1 MNPPRRRVLVIDD
14 EPQLRKLLRVALE
27 AEGDTVIEAATARE
41 GIAAVAREK
50 PDAVL
55 LDLGLPDE
63 DGHTALKRIR
73 EFSSVP
79 VIVLT
84 VRAGEDEKVAALDEG
99 ADDYVTKPFGMP
111 ELLARLR
118 TALRH
123 RLQESGAD
131 PVIRSDDLE
140 IDLVQRRVRLAGED
154 VKLTPKEYDLL
165 KLLAQA
171 GGKVLTHRMVLERV
185 WGPAHVA
192 DTQYLRVYVRQL
204 REKLGDDPAA
214 PRFILTEPGVGY
226 RFITSG

>member
-1 MNPPRRRVLVIDD
+1 MNPPKRRVLVIDD

-27 AEGDTVIEAATARE
+27 AEGDAVIEAATARD
-41 GIAAVAREK
+41 GVAAVARSK

-63 DGHTALKRIR
+63 DGHVALREIR
-73 EFSSVP
+73 EFSTVP
-79 VIVLT
+79 VIVLS

-123 RLQESGAD
+123 RLQEAGAEPIVRSG
-131 PVIRSDDLE
+131 DLE
-140 IDLVQRRVRLAGED
+140 IDLVQRHVRLAGAD
-154 VKLTPKEYDLL
+154 VHLTPKEYDLL
-165 KLLAQA
+165 KILALA
-171 GGKVLTHRMVLERV
+171 GGKVLTHKMMLEKV
-185 WGPAHVA
+185 WGPAHGE
-192 DTQYLRVYVRQL
+192 DTQYLRVYIRQL

-214 PRFILTEPGVGY
+214 ARFILTEPGIGY
-226 RFITSG
+226 RFVVPS